1 MSATPRISKF
11 VPSPEEALAAA
22 RFELHAR
29 HRTID
34 EAIRLGEERRALEG
48 ALEENGRQVRVLV
61 RELPRGLLSDVAV
74 VVGVSR
80 QTLHRW
86 RLSR

>member
-1 MSATPRISKF
+1 
-11 VPSPEEALAAA
+11 
-22 RFELHAR
+22 
-29 HRTID
+29 
-34 EAIRLGEERRALEG
+34 
-48 ALEENGRQVRVLV
+48 VRVLV